1 MSVVG
6 VVFTQVLVWFAEGH
20 PSFLLSYCTPNTHM
34 WGVTPCYSY
43 IDLQFVPLEF
53 GHASNLVFLNST
65 GTHML
70 QRTHPSWLWHI
81 WRTTEQP
88 HHCHL
93 WNRQP
98 ISASVVWLY
107 MIHWTVL
114 HLFVM
119 WIPSISPK
127 KNQCKVGVTRA
138 EWANLRTQKDFLRIY
153 YIGWIASLT
162 WPHVRSIIPL

>member
-1 MSVVG
+1 MFEIVTSNPFHESCGCGMYTSVGMSWRG
-6 VVFTQVLVWFAEGH
+6 TPFHSA
-20 PSFLLSYCTPNTHM
+20 LLSIVHQTHM
-34 WGVTPCYSY
+34 RGVNPLVIPKQICKC
-43 IDLQFVPLEF
+43 VPLEF
-53 GHASNLVFLNST
+53 GHSSNLVFLIST

-107 MIHWTVL
+107 MNHWTVL

-127 KNQCKVGVTRA
+127 RNQSRVG
-138 EWANLRTQKDFLRIY
+138 
-153 YIGWIASLT
+153 
-162 WPHVRSIIPL
+162 